1 MNTSTQEAK
10 LSEPLAVPIETQV
23 RLAEQKRK
31 LAIARY
37 KRTIRRGTVWFKPV
51 TDSKVFPLRD
61 GPTLDE

>member
-1 MNTSTQEAK
+1 MNTSAQDTK
-10 LSEPLAVPIETQV
+10 LSDPSAMPIETQV

-37 KRTIRRGTVWFKPV
+37 KRNIRRGTVWFKPV
-51 TDSKVFPLRD
+51 TGSKGLPLRD